1 MTVQPGGTLTFGGLT
16 LVGEGGFTSNEPINV
31 KVLDNAYHMQYTLNG
46 DAKLG
51 NGRVLQLDTNDKLLG
66 DFKLTGENGAKIVC
80 GNQPTTHEW
89 KIDQVDASNSEVT
102 ADDQPI
108 NGPYTYEW
116 NETSGR
122 WEWTSGASL
131 VS

>member
-1 MTVQPGGTLTFGGLT
+1 MTVLPGGTLTFGGLT

-51 NGRVLQLDTNDKLLG
+51 KGRVLQLDTADVLLG
-66 DFKLTGENGAKIVC
+66 EFKLTGENGAKIVC
-80 GNQPTTHEW
+80 FRQPTNNKW

-102 ADDQPI
+102 HDDQKI

-116 NETSGR
+116 DETSDR
-122 WEWTSGASL
+122 WAWTDGASP